1 MKKSYFII
9 SLFTETVQEW
19 SWTAGAVKRRLLI
32 KAGRTEF

>member
-19 SWTAGAVKRRLLI
+19 SWTAGVKRGLLI